1 MTQKTEKSLAVFLEM
16 LDTAMAQRMLA
27 DLSNDEKRS
36 PQLYNAINKLLDR
49 HKFQIGKLQPDEHI
63 LGGLQGALEEYQ
75 AKVGDSGL
83 TDDDLFSTL
92 Q

>member
-1 MTQKTEKSLAVFLEM
+1 MEKDNSLITFLEM

-27 DLSNDEKRS
+27 DLSDPERRS

-49 HKFQIGKLQPDEHI
+49 HKFQIGKLQPDVHI
-63 LGGLQGALEEYQ
+63 LGGLDGALEEYKE
-75 AKVGDSGL
+75 KVGDNGL
-83 TDDDLFSTL
+83 TDDDIYTI

>member
-1 MTQKTEKSLAVFLEM
+1 MEKDKSLITFLEM

-27 DLSNDEKRS
+27 DLSDPERRS
-36 PQLYNAINKLLDR
+36 PQLYNAVNKLLDR

-63 LGGLQGALEEYQ
+63 LGGLAGALDEYKS
-75 AKVGDSGL
+75 KVGDDGL
-83 TDDDLFSTL
+83 TDDDIYTL

>member
-1 MTQKTEKSLAVFLEM
+1 MEKDKSLITFLEM

-27 DLSNDEKRS
+27 DLSNDARRT

-49 HKFQIGKLQPDEHI
+49 HKFQIGKLQPDVHI
-63 LGGLQGALEEYQ
+63 LGGLAGALEEYKE
-75 AKVGDSGL
+75 KVGDNGL
-83 TDDDLFSTL
+83 TDDDIYTL

>member
-1 MTQKTEKSLAVFLEM
+1 MEKDKSLITFLEM

-27 DLSNDEKRS
+27 DLSDPDRRS

-49 HKFQIGKLQPDEHI
+49 HKFQIGKLQPDVHI
-63 LGGLQGALEEYQ
+63 LGGLAGALEEYKE
-75 AKVGDSGL
+75 KVGDNGL
-83 TDDDLFSTL
+83 TDDDIYTL

>member
-1 MTQKTEKSLAVFLEM
+1 MSKQQDKSLTVFLEM

-27 DLSNDEKRS
+27 DLGDDARRS

-63 LGGLQGALEEYQ
+63 LGGLAGALEEYK

-83 TDDDLFSTL
+83 TDDDLYTI

>member
-1 MTQKTEKSLAVFLEM
+1 MEKDKSLITFLEM

-27 DLSNDEKRS
+27 DLSDPERRS

-63 LGGLQGALEEYQ
+63 LGGLAGALEEYKS
-75 AKVGDSGL
+75 KVGDDGL
-83 TDDDLFSTL
+83 TDDDIYTL

>member
-1 MTQKTEKSLAVFLEM
+1 MEKDKSLIKFLEM

-27 DLSNDEKRS
+27 DLSNDERRT

-49 HKFQIGKLQPDEHI
+49 HKFQIGKLQPDVHI
-63 LGGLQGALEEYQ
+63 LGSLAGALEEYKE
-75 AKVGDSGL
+75 KVGDNGL
-83 TDDDLFSTL
+83 TDDDIYTL

>member
-1 MTQKTEKSLAVFLEM
+1 MEKDKSLITFLEM

-27 DLSNDEKRS
+27 DLSDPDRRS

-63 LGGLQGALEEYQ
+63 LGGLAGALDEYKS
-75 AKVGDSGL
+75 KVGDDGL
-83 TDDDLFSTL
+83 TDDDIYTL

>member
-1 MTQKTEKSLAVFLEM
+1 MEKDKSLITFLEM

-27 DLSNDEKRS
+27 DLSDPERRS

-49 HKFQIGKLQPDEHI
+49 HKFQIGKLQPDFHI
-63 LGGLQGALEEYQ
+63 LGGLAGALEEYKE
-75 AKVGDSGL
+75 KVGENGL
-83 TDDDLFSTL
+83 TDDDIYTL

>member
-1 MTQKTEKSLAVFLEM
+1 MEKDNSLITFLEM

-27 DLSNDEKRS
+27 DLSDPERRS

-49 HKFQIGKLQPDEHI
+49 HKFQIGKLQPDVHI
-63 LGGLQGALEEYQ
+63 LGGLAGALEEYKE
-75 AKVGDSGL
+75 KVGDNGL
-83 TDDDLFSTL
+83 TDDDIYTI

>member
-1 MTQKTEKSLAVFLEM
+1 MEVDKSLIAFLEM

-27 DLSNDEKRS
+27 DLSNDEKRT

-49 HKFQIGKLQPDEHI
+49 HKFQIGKLQPDVHI
-63 LGGLQGALEEYQ
+63 LGGLAGALEEYKS
-75 AKVGDSGL
+75 KVGDDGL
-83 TDDDLFSTL
+83 TDDDIYTL

>member
-1 MTQKTEKSLAVFLEM
+1 MEKDKSLITFLEM

-27 DLSNDEKRS
+27 DLSDPERRS

-63 LGGLQGALEEYQ
+63 LGGLAGALDDYK

-83 TDDDLFSTL
+83 TDDDLYTL

>member
-1 MTQKTEKSLAVFLEM
+1 MEKDKSLITFLEM

-27 DLSNDEKRS
+27 DLSDPERRS

-63 LGGLQGALEEYQ
+63 LGGLAGALDEYKS
-75 AKVGDSGL
+75 KVGDDGL
-83 TDDDLFSTL
+83 TDDDIYTL

>member
-1 MTQKTEKSLAVFLEM
+1 MEKDKSLITFLEM

-27 DLSNDEKRS
+27 DLSDPERRS

-49 HKFQIGKLQPDEHI
+49 HKFQIGKLQPDVHI
-63 LGGLQGALEEYQ
+63 LGGLAGALEEYKS
-75 AKVGDSGL
+75 KVGDDGL
-83 TDDDLFSTL
+83 TDDDIYTL

>member
-1 MTQKTEKSLAVFLEM
+1 MEKDKSLITFLEM

-27 DLSNDEKRS
+27 DLSNEEKRS

-49 HKFQIGKLQPDEHI
+49 HKFQIGKLQPDVHI
-63 LGGLQGALEEYQ
+63 LGGLAGALEEYKE
-75 AKVGDSGL
+75 KVGDNGL
-83 TDDDLFSTL
+83 TDDDIYTL

>member
-1 MTQKTEKSLAVFLEM
+1 MEKDKSLIMFLEM

-27 DLSNDEKRS
+27 DLSDPERRS

-49 HKFQIGKLQPDEHI
+49 HKFQIGKLQPDVHI
-63 LGGLQGALEEYQ
+63 LGGLAGALEEYKE
-75 AKVGDSGL
+75 KVGDNGL
-83 TDDDLFSTL
+83 TDDDIYTL

>member
-1 MTQKTEKSLAVFLEM
+1 MDKDKSLITFLEM

-27 DLSNDEKRS
+27 DLSNEEKRS

-49 HKFQIGKLQPDEHI
+49 HKFQIGKLQPDVHI
-63 LGGLQGALEEYQ
+63 LGGLAGALEEYKE
-75 AKVGDSGL
+75 KVGDNGL
-83 TDDDLFSTL
+83 TDDDIYTL

>member
-1 MTQKTEKSLAVFLEM
+1 MNMEKDKSLITFLEM

-27 DLSNDEKRS
+27 DLSDPERRS

-63 LGGLQGALEEYQ
+63 LGGLAGALDEYKS
-75 AKVGDSGL
+75 KVGYDGL
-83 TDDDLFSTL
+83 TDDDIYTL

>member
-1 MTQKTEKSLAVFLEM
+1 MEKDKSLITFLEM

-27 DLSNDEKRS
+27 DLSDPERRS

-49 HKFQIGKLQPDEHI
+49 HKFQIGKLQPDVHI
-63 LGGLQGALEEYQ
+63 LGGLAGALEEYKE
-75 AKVGDSGL
+75 KVGENGL
-83 TDDDLFSTL
+83 TDDDVYTL

>member
-1 MTQKTEKSLAVFLEM
+1 MSNTSDKSLVAFLEM

-27 DLSNDEKRS
+27 DLSDDGRRS

-63 LGGLQGALEEYQ
+63 LGGLAGALEEYK
-75 AKVGDSGL
+75 AKVGESGL
-83 TDDDLFSTL
+83 TDDDLYSTL

>member
-1 MTQKTEKSLAVFLEM
+1 MEKDKSLITFLEM

-27 DLSNDEKRS
+27 DLSNDERRT

-49 HKFQIGKLQPDEHI
+49 HKFQIGKLQPDVHI
-63 LGGLQGALEEYQ
+63 LGGLAGALEEYKE
-75 AKVGDSGL
+75 KVGDSGL
-83 TDDDLFSTL
+83 TDDDIYTL

>member
-1 MTQKTEKSLAVFLEM
+1 MGKDKSLITFLEM

-27 DLSNDEKRS
+27 DLANDERRT

-49 HKFQIGKLQPDEHI
+49 HKFQIGKLQPDVHI
-63 LGGLQGALEEYQ
+63 LGGLAGALEEYKE
-75 AKVGDSGL
+75 KVGDNGL
-83 TDDDLFSTL
+83 TDDDIYTL

>member
-1 MTQKTEKSLAVFLEM
+1 MEKDKSLITFLEM

-27 DLSNDEKRS
+27 DLANDERRS

-49 HKFQIGKLQPDEHI
+49 HKFQIGKLQPDVHI
-63 LGGLQGALEEYQ
+63 LGRLAGALEEYKE
-75 AKVGDSGL
+75 KVGDNGL
-83 TDDDLFSTL
+83 TDDDIYTL

>member
-1 MTQKTEKSLAVFLEM
+1 MEKDKSLITFLEM

-27 DLSNDEKRS
+27 DLSDPERRS

-63 LGGLQGALEEYQ
+63 LGGLAGALEEYKE
-75 AKVGDSGL
+75 KVGDNGL
-83 TDDDLFSTL
+83 TDDDIYTL

>member
-1 MTQKTEKSLAVFLEM
+1 MEKDKSLITFLEM

-27 DLSNDEKRS
+27 DLSNDERRT

-49 HKFQIGKLQPDEHI
+49 HKFQIGKLQPDVHI
-63 LGGLQGALEEYQ
+63 LGGLAGALEEYKE
-75 AKVGDSGL
+75 KVGDNGI
-83 TDDDLFSTL
+83 TDDDIYTL

>member
-1 MTQKTEKSLAVFLEM
+1 MEKDKSLITFLEM

-27 DLSNDEKRS
+27 DLSDPERRS

-49 HKFQIGKLQPDEHI
+49 HKFQIGKLQPDVNI
-63 LGGLQGALEEYQ
+63 LGGLAGALEEYKE
-75 AKVGDSGL
+75 KVGENGL
-83 TDDDLFSTL
+83 TDDDIYTL

>member
-1 MTQKTEKSLAVFLEM
+1 MKKDKSLITFLEM

-27 DLSNDEKRS
+27 DLANDERRT

-49 HKFQIGKLQPDEHI
+49 HKFQIGKLQPDVHI
-63 LGGLQGALEEYQ
+63 LGGLAGALEEYKE
-75 AKVGDSGL
+75 KVGDNGL
-83 TDDDLFSTL
+83 TDDDIYTL

>member
-1 MTQKTEKSLAVFLEM
+1 MEKDKSLITFLEM

-27 DLSNDEKRS
+27 DLSNDERRT

-63 LGGLQGALEEYQ
+63 LGGLTGALDEYKS
-75 AKVGDSGL
+75 KVGDDGL
-83 TDDDLFSTL
+83 TDDDIYTL

>member
-1 MTQKTEKSLAVFLEM
+1 MEKDKSLITFLEM

-27 DLSNDEKRS
+27 DLSNDERRT

-49 HKFQIGKLQPDEHI
+49 HKFQIGKLQPDVNI
-63 LGGLQGALEEYQ
+63 LGGLAGALEEYKE
-75 AKVGDSGL
+75 KVGENGL
-83 TDDDLFSTL
+83 TDDDVYTL

>member
-1 MTQKTEKSLAVFLEM
+1 MYMEKDKSLITFLEM

-27 DLSNDEKRS
+27 DLSNDERRT

-49 HKFQIGKLQPDEHI
+49 HKFQIGKLQPDVHI
-63 LGGLQGALEEYQ
+63 LGGLAGALEEYKE
-75 AKVGDSGL
+75 KVGDNGL
-83 TDDDLFSTL
+83 TDDDIYTL

>member
-1 MTQKTEKSLAVFLEM
+1 MEKDKSLITFLEM

-27 DLSNDEKRS
+27 DLANDERRS

-49 HKFQIGKLQPDEHI
+49 HKFQIGKLQPDVHI
-63 LGGLQGALEEYQ
+63 LGGLAGALEEYKE
-75 AKVGDSGL
+75 KVGDDGL
-83 TDDDLFSTL
+83 TDDDIYTL